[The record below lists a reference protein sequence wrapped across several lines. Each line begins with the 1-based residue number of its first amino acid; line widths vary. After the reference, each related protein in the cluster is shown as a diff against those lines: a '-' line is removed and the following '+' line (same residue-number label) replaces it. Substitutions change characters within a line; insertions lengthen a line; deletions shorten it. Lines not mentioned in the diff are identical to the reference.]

1 MTTAADVPHNK
12 NLKCWTRAVRDRGRS
27 RRARGSGSFER
38 PQARSRHRDRLSGK
52 NQGQTAVPAS
62 KGLANLSVAC
72 LFSNRRAL
80 GLCREPGRCCCQ
92 YLAGRPGRVF
102 SYGLTGA
109 VCTIVRREIKENP
122 AATNVSSFAERT
134 FLVGGGVLRIYSNLD
149 LGAEFHHLSCG
160 HAEEGC

>member
-1 MTTAADVPHNK
+1 MAS
-12 NLKCWTRAVRDRGRS
+12 RAVRAAPDPLSTLRHAVGIVIDF
-27 RRARGSGSFER
+27 RARTKAKR
-38 PQARSRHRDRLSGK
+38 PCQLPK
-52 NQGQTAVPAS
+52 ILT
-62 KGLANLSVAC
+62 NLSVAC